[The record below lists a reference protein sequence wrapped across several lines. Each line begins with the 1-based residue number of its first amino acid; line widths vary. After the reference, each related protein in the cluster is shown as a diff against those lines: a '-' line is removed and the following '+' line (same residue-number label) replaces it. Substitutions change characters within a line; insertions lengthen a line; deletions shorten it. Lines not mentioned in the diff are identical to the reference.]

1 MRMNKQEKLIWNKLK
16 NEYAD
21 NTEVLDVLCGGE
33 NAREK
38 QIPKK
43 PIEEEKQYSEDY
55 GFNSDILCPVCN
67 NYIGYYTEAMSK
79 PEYMKYCNECGQRI
93 DDDWSGEDE

>member
-1 MRMNKQEKLIWNKLK
+1 MNKQEKLIWNKLK

-43 PIEEEKQYSEDY
+43 PLQGKEYYWIDSVKYRGRYRDVKKKAYDHRCPSC
-55 GFNSDILCPVCN
+55 GKIVSKLANSFCN
-67 NYIGYYTEAMSK
+67 Y
-79 PEYMKYCNECGQRI
+79 CGQAI
-93 DDDWSGEDE
+93 DWRCDDE

>member
-1 MRMNKQEKLIWNKLK
+1 MNKQEKLIWNKLK

-43 PIEEEKQYSEDY
+43 PDLEADGYVDGYLAYDIWICPCCETHYEVDY
-55 GFNSDILCPVCN
+55 DDYKNCP
-67 NYIGYYTEAMSK
+67 K
-79 PEYMKYCNECGQRI
+79 CGQAI
-93 DDDWSGEDE
+93 DWRNDDE